1 MMDRKEALDFL
12 MAFACCTA
20 SFRDLCSKCPWN
32 GKYECVNS
40 KFEADLI
47 NEAID
52 IVRKGENKNMRKM
65 KLSDIKISSAFLN
78 STPSENKM
86 KECRDNW
93 NKWHRQDR
101 YIVVDKNNY
110 LQDGYVM
117 YLVLKENGVEDAEI
131 KVGFG
136 KRKCWRR
143 KNIDGWKIPK
153 YREQPTTYIYGLH
166 LKGSDQKERIWR
178 VPNSWKGFVDNV
190 QVGDTIFCNTV
201 HGKAPIVVTRIETL
215 NKCPV
220 EFVVKK
226 VASRVIKR
234 NGSVILNG
242 N

>member
-1 MMDRKEALDFL
+1 MLL
-12 MAFACCTA
+12 
-20 SFRDLCSKCPWN
+20 N
-32 GKYECVNS
+32 GAK
-40 KFEADLI
+40 
-47 NEAID
+47 NEYDKRID
-52 IVRKGENKNMRKM
+52 DEEQM
-65 KLSDIKISSAFLN
+65 KWL
-78 STPSENKM
+78 E
-86 KECRDNW
+86 EWR
-93 NKWHRQDR
+93 
-101 YIVVDKNNY
+101 
-110 LQDGYVM
+110 
-117 YLVLKENGVEDAEI
+117 
-131 KVGFG
+131 

>member
-1 MMDRKEALDFL
+1 MMNKKEALDL
-12 MAFACCTA
+12 LIAFACCTA
-20 SFRDLCSKCPWN
+20 SFRDMCGKCPWN
-32 GKYECVNS
+32 NKYECVNS
-40 KFEADLI
+40 KFDVDTI

-52 IVRKGENKNMRKM
+52 VIRKGGNRDMKKM
-65 KLSDIKISSAFLN
+65 KLSDIKINSAFLN
-78 STPSENKM
+78 SIPSESKM